1 MKAIPNRKQL
11 QIRHVPGLTKTDV
24 GHRLAPIKLGQSEM
38 AAAPGNPGAA
48 GG

>member
-1 MKAIPNRKQL
+1 
-11 QIRHVPGLTKTDV
+11 
-24 GHRLAPIKLGQSEM
+24 LAPIKLGQSEM